1 MENTLLDLTTEQ
13 RNDLQNII
21 MEQIRQILP
30 SLVEN
35 IIPVIIKK
43 AKEITTDKTFSEA
56 DKSNIIKE
64 NREKWNKILDKRENL
79 FYKYHRTTR
88 LLDLYTECLEQDE
101 LYIPRK
107 FRQDN
112 THISN
117 PAESTVIRKLEYQR
131 FQAECEIL
139 RIRRDN
145 FNSDIQKLDQN
156 IKEEISNATTN
167 TDLQTVLVN
176 SYESFC
182 EKDKQQIIGKWNKKI
197 QSLKKAFQEDRKQHN
212 MNTKPRD
219 HHTNVQMNPK
229 IDENTDNDVIIPET
243 QDTTENSTI
252 TNALNT
258 SEVIP
263 ETQDSNETDPSTTN
277 KSKNWDTINQTS
289 KMKTRSTR
297 KS

>member
-1 MENTLLDLTTEQ
+1 MEKTLLDLTTEQ

-21 MEQIRQILP
+21 MEQIKQILP
-30 SLVEN
+30 SLVDN
-35 IIPVIIKK
+35 IILVIIKK
-43 AKEITTDKTFSEA
+43 AKEITTDKTFSET
-56 DKSNIIKE
+56 DKSSIIKE
-64 NREKWNKILDKRENL
+64 NREKWNKTLDKREDL
-79 FYKYHRTTR
+79 FYKYHHTTR

-117 PAESTVIRKLEYQR
+117 PAESPVIRKLEFQR

-145 FNSDIQKLDQN
+145 FNSDIQQLDQN
-156 IKEEISNATTN
+156 IKEEINNTTTN
-167 TDLQTVLVN
+167 TDLQTVLIN

-182 EKDKQQIIGKWNKKI
+182 KKDIQQITNKWNKKI
-197 QSLKKAFQEDRKQHN
+197 QSLKKAFQEDRKQYN
-212 MNTKPRD
+212 IKRQSRD
-219 HHTNVQMNPK
+219 HNTNKHLNPK
-229 IDENTDNDVIIPET
+229 TNENTDNDTIIPDT
-243 QDTTENSTI
+243 QDSTEINTV
-252 TNALNT
+252 TNTLNT

-263 ETQDSNETDPSTTN
+263 ETQDPNETDPPTTN

-297 KS
+297 K